1 MLSQARAGVCG
12 SFIVSFVVVVAVGG
26 AAGCAECADNFDCS
40 AGLTCSA
47 GACVGAEQNAIAFA
61 NVDDGAVVDDLF
73 EAVVRLRFRGE
84 LATVSLGA
92 TGGDPC
98 RPFIPDE
105 QVVFGNNE
113 AFVDVDVPFA
123 GVRAA
128 GERFTLRA
136 TLDVNGA
143 VEVTD
148 VDLRAAADATLGG
161 FTVERGPAGV
171 VDVVDA
177 AWATVAGTSEGNAVL
192 LVEPVG
198 GVSSPRLALGNGA
211 VAGAVPLVR
220 GPQIVWVET
229 TRGDD
234 ALRCGIGV
242 RGGPAGDDGGALE
255 FAVLTDAPAWLA
267 TSLHLVG
274 EGGGVCDG
282 TRFDAPCRAVARAD
296 GLDEQNAD
304 VIAVDGFDGVIE
316 VAAVPV
322 AFSEPVDAWVRV
334 TRAGRHEALFGPI
347 TVFAGEGQSWIAGRV
362 TVENGVVVAVVA
374 VDEFSVGVPW

>member
-1 MLSQARAGVCG
+1 MLSRALHAV
-12 SFIVSFVVVVAVGG
+12 VVVVVAAALLG
-26 AAGCAECADNFDCS
+26 AAGCAECADNFDCG
-40 AGLTCSA
+40 AGLTCSAA
-47 GACVGAEQNAIAFA
+47 GACVGAEQNEVSFV
-61 NVDDGAVVDDLF
+61 NVDSGDVVDAVF

-84 LATVSLGA
+84 VATVSLVA
-92 TGGDPC
+92 TGGDAC
-98 RPFIPDE
+98 WPFIPDE
-105 QVVFGNNE
+105 QTVFGNDDD
-113 AFVDVDVPFA
+113 FVDVDVPFA

-143 VEVTD
+143 VEVVD
-148 VDLRAAADATLGG
+148 VDLRAAADDSLGG
-161 FTVERGPAGV
+161 FAVERGPAGV

-177 AWATVAGTSEGNAVL
+177 PWAALAGTSEGDATL
-192 LVEPVG
+192 LVEPLG
-198 GVSSPRLALGNGA
+198 GVSSPRLGLGNGV

-229 TRGDD
+229 TRGE
-234 ALRCGIGV
+234 ARLRCGFGV

-274 EGGGVCDG
+274 DGGGVCDS

-296 GLDEQNAD
+296 ALVEQNAD

-362 TVENGVVVAVVA
+362 TVENGVVVSVVA